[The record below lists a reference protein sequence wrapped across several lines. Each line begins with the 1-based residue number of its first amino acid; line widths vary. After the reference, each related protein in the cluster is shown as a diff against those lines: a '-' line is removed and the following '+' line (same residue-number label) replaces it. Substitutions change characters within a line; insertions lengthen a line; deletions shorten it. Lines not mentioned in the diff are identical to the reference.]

1 MGVLYISMRRAGGE
15 SALRAE
21 PFAMLQEVLAM
32 NHSLTVTYYHHSGF
46 SVASGDVLLVFD
58 YWTGKQT
65 RLPESLR
72 ITPEYIAGFRE
83 VYVFISHDHVDH
95 FDEVVYSWEQ
105 HAPVTYVIASDMDEK
120 AKGRRIAPGGET
132 TLSDRVHVRTYG
144 STDAGVSFMVTLDG
158 VRFFHAGDLNFW
170 HWREVCSAKQIAMA
184 DEDFRTEVMPLQ
196 GEDIDV
202 CFFPVDPRM
211 GMMFDAGANYF
222 IMTVKPRLLLP
233 MHFWGRGDI
242 INEFARRARTR
253 ETEVVPLVK
262 QGQSIR
268 LEFEDDGFMNIVMM
282 PAPVVPGS
290 GASTETTVNLEGY
303 EGTDP
308 FLETDLPVD
317 ME

>member
-1 MGVLYISMRRAGGE
+1 MSKEM
-15 SALRAE
+15 
-21 PFAMLQEVLAM
+21 
-32 NHSLTVTYYHHSGF
+32 TVTYYHHSGF

-132 TLSDRVHVRTYG
+132 TLSDRVHVRAYG

>member
-1 MGVLYISMRRAGGE
+1 MSKEM
-15 SALRAE
+15 
-21 PFAMLQEVLAM
+21 
-32 NHSLTVTYYHHSGF
+32 TVTYYHHSGF

-132 TLSDRVHVRTYG
+132 TLSDRVHVRAYG

-262 QGQSIR
+262 QGQPIR